1 MRILSN
7 PGETPRNPPGSVLS
21 AAGAV
26 AIKSN
31 RPPYRRPTATE
42 ILKLM
47 ERKGL
52 WLPRGGTVLARLI
65 VGSSMTTGELTSM
78 IIYAVQILS
87 GLMML
92 SMMFGMVIMARSSA
106 ERIVEVLDEQSSLSD
121 PDDPVQEVAGGSI
134 DFEHVSFICIGDK
147 EKLALK
153 DVDIHIKSGETIG
166 LLGGTGCEGVWP

>member
-134 DFEHVSFICIGDK
+134 D
-147 EKLALK
+147 A
-153 DVDIHIKSGETIG
+153 SGRI
-166 LLGGTGCEGVWP
+166 

>member
-52 WLPRGGTVLARLI
+52 WLPRGGSVLARLI

-106 ERIVEVLDEQSSLSD
+106 ERIVDAEALTLNMCPSS
-121 PDDPVQEVAGGSI
+121 A
-134 DFEHVSFICIGDK
+134 
-147 EKLALK
+147 
-153 DVDIHIKSGETIG
+153 
-166 LLGGTGCEGVWP
+166 

>member
-7 PGETPRNPPGSVLS
+7 LGETPRNPPGSVLS

-52 WLPRGGTVLARLI
+52 WLPRGGTVL
-65 VGSSMTTGELTSM
+65 GSLNCPK
-78 IIYAVQILS
+78 IQRNLQKK
-87 GLMML
+87 
-92 SMMFGMVIMARSSA
+92 FR
-106 ERIVEVLDEQSSLSD
+106 RIS
-121 PDDPVQEVAGGSI
+121 QEV
-134 DFEHVSFICIGDK
+134 FYQFK
-147 EKLALK
+147 
-153 DVDIHIKSGETIG
+153 
-166 LLGGTGCEGVWP
+166 

>member
-7 PGETPRNPPGSVLS
+7 PGETPRNPPGSVFS

-166 LLGGTGCEGVWP
+166 LLGGTGCEGVWA

>member
-7 PGETPRNPPGSVLS
+7 PGETPRNPPGFVLS

-52 WLPRGGTVLARLI
+52 IYREEASYDARCKKI
-65 VGSSMTTGELTSM
+65 IPTEKGWELEGR
-78 IIYAVQILS
+78 V
-87 GLMML
+87 
-92 SMMFGMVIMARSSA
+92 
-106 ERIVEVLDEQSSLSD
+106 
-121 PDDPVQEVAGGSI
+121 
-134 DFEHVSFICIGDK
+134 
-147 EKLALK
+147 LK
-153 DVDIHIKSGETIG
+153 DILEMEQFITRDIPKEELDTFIRIG
-166 LLGGTGCEGVWP
+166 MKMMKNLK

>member
-1 MRILSN
+1 
-7 PGETPRNPPGSVLS
+7 
-21 AAGAV
+21 
-26 AIKSN
+26 
-31 RPPYRRPTATE
+31 
-42 ILKLM
+42 
-47 ERKGL
+47 
-52 WLPRGGTVLARLI
+52 
-65 VGSSMTTGELTSM
+65 M

-121 PDDPVQEVAGGSI
+121 PEDPVQEVAGGSI

-153 DVDIHIKSGETIG
+153 DVDIHIKSGATIG
-166 LLGGTGCEGVWP
+166 LLGGTGCEGVWA